1 MGREA
6 IVPWHHLAGCLPV
19 RVLVA
24 MDAGGQCSAVGWP
37 LARRAEGGRET
48 VAAGRQAAAV
58 GGRGGRRVDQIKCGG
73 AAGSEGSTGKQETQL
88 LIHLLNY

>member
-1 MGREA
+1 MSISRIGSAVGREA
-6 IVPWHHLAGCLPV
+6 IVPWHHLPACLPV

-48 VAAGRQAAAV
+48 VAAGRQAGSGSGRSWGPA
-58 GGRGGRRVDQIKCGG
+58 GGP
-73 AAGSEGSTGKQETQL
+73 
-88 LIHLLNY
+88 N